1 MERLAEEERLRREEE
16 ERARR
21 RKEAEAE
28 AERLLQVLSKLEEEE
43 AERLRAEAAANVK
56 EEKPTMDKFEHCAFG
71 DMDLMGLSEE
81 ELDTQCDE
89 LFKTAPID
97 FVPRDGNQIDMA
109 IDELIRS

>member
-1 MERLAEEERLRREEE
+1 LERLAEEERLRREEE

-21 RKEAEAE
+21 RKEAETE
-28 AERLLQVLSKLEEEE
+28 AERLLQMLSKLEEDE
-43 AERLRAEAAANVK
+43 AERLRQDSQPVEK
-56 EEKPTMDKFEHCAFG
+56 EPVSPEKFEHCAFG

-97 FVPRDGNQIDMA
+97 FVPRQGNQID
-109 IDELIRS
+109 ISIYELIKS